1 MQNALLD
8 LPYDGWTPKQAYVLG
23 AVCLVLGLGFGYL
36 LRGSGA
42 QVTASTAPSAQ
53 MAGQTA
59 GTHPIPIIPQMKKMA
74 DKQAAPLLESLK
86 TDPNN
91 PAFLARVARIYEVT
105 HQFAT
110 AAVYFRKSLA
120 ADPKNAALR
129 SEFASCL
136 YYGGD
141 TDAAIHELEQTLQT
155 QPKEP
160 DSLFNLGVIRWKGK
174 DDPKGALQAW
184 EKLLQTNPAL
194 PETKKSQVESL
205 IAQLKKS
212 GPAK

>member
-1 MQNALLD
+1 MPNALLD
-8 LPYDGWTPKQAYVLG
+8 LPSDEWSPKQAYVLG
-23 AVCLVLGLGFGYL
+23 SVCLLLGLGFGYL
-36 LRGSGA
+36 LRGSNDRVTPTALASA
-42 QVTASTAPSAQ
+42 QV
-53 MAGQTA
+53 AGQPA
-59 GTHPIPIIPQMKKMA
+59 GAHPAPTIPQMKEMA

-91 PAFLARVARIYEVT
+91 PALLARVARIYEIT
-105 HQFAT
+105 HQFAA

-129 SEFASCL
+129 SELASCL

-141 TDAAIHELEQTLQT
+141 TDAAIHELEQTLQV
-155 QPKEP
+155 QPKDP

-174 DDPKGALQAW
+174 DDSKGALQAW

-194 PETKKSQVESL
+194 PQTKKSQVEGL
-205 IAQLKKS
+205 IAQLKQGS
-212 GPAK
+212 SAK